1 MKPMAELRTRYYLR
15 VTVAD
20 RPGVLAQIANVLGR
34 HQISIATVIQKE
46 ADEKA
51 QTAELVITTHQAQE
65 KAVQTALK
73 KVAAL
78 DVVPEIGS
86 FIRVEG

>member
-1 MKPMAELRTRYYLR
+1 MAELRTRYYMR
-15 VTVAD
+15 MTVAD

-46 ADEKA
+46 ADKEA
-51 QTAELVITTHQAQE
+51 QTAEIVITTHQAQE
-65 KAVQTALK
+65 KAVQIALRK
-73 KVAAL
+73 AAAL
-78 DVVPEIGS
+78 EVVSEIGG

>member
-1 MKPMAELRTRYYLR
+1 MRM
-15 VTVAD
+15 TVAD

-34 HQISIATVIQKE
+34 HQISIATVIQQE
-46 ADEKA
+46 ADAEA
-51 QTAELVITTHQAQE
+51 QTAEIVITTHQARE
-65 KAVQTALK
+65 KAVQIALK

-78 DVVPEIGS
+78 EVVSEIGS